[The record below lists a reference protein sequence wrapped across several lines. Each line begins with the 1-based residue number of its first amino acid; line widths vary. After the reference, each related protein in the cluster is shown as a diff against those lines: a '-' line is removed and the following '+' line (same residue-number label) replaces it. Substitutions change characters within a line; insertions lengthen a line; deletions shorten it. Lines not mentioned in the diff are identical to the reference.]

1 MMQNKEDFLAKDN
14 ISVEGITEDY
24 VWYHSTQ
31 LINDMQNW
39 QFKLEKIV
47 KIMENRHKE
56 HLKIIDDLIT
66 QNKFLKTKLKDKK

>member
-1 MMQNKEDFLAKDN
+1 MIENKEDFLAKDN

-39 QFKLEKIV
+39 QFKLKQV
-47 KIMENRHKE
+47 VRAMENRHQE
-56 HLKIIDDLIT
+56 HLKIIDDLIR
-66 QNKFLKTKLKDKK
+66 QNKFLKAKLKEKE

>member
-1 MMQNKEDFLAKDN
+1 MMENKEDFLAKDN

-39 QFKLEKIV
+39 QFKLEKV
-47 KIMENRHKE
+47 VRVMENRHKE
-56 HLKIIDDLIT
+56 HLKIIDDLIK
-66 QNKFLKTKLKDKK
+66 QNQFLKTKLRDKE